1 MPSTMPSVTSHP
13 ASDQNRTWTINRQQ
27 LRDVFAL
34 CDPEGTGFVSLDHLL
49 QLGRAHCGGSDSK
62 DVERVLRQL
71 DPERRGV
78 LGYPDFCRGVFSILR
93 AQRQQQKQEQQQ
105 QQLQQQLQRR
115 VGSET
120 MMAPSVYHQQ
130 QNGTQQQ
137 SPPPPPPSFVLTSSS
152 REEEAPGSPH
162 SLIMTDDVDSALG
175 GSASP
180 DINGK
185 SQCSS
190 MSDGENYECYGEG
203 VELDLDN
210 NAGSIGD
217 GGGGGCRSP
226 TSNLGLTRNTWLRTS
241 LRRTPPSPQHQEVS
255 SHRRWGSF
263 RHSGKRLGSNA
274 LASQLY
280 RSSSFNSS
288 GRSSTCDTAD
298 DMYSDVS
305 LEEDVIDLNHKVQML
320 QQQVSVLA
328 DNQNNTDDR
337 YTRAKQD
344 SAALQARVH
353 MLEEQL
359 RESELRSEERLQEEQ
374 KRHREIMVRVEREK
388 QLQIEN
394 CTIRLQTL
402 ELEGASLREES
413 TRLRAQ
419 VERLRAEKQ
428 ASEEQRAEGGL
439 MLAALRDELQTL
451 RDVERRAKD
460 ERIAGAQLVEE
471 LSKEVERLK
480 AEQKSTATLEA
491 RSQSEM
497 NGQLHDDLTA
507 RLNELQVEVN
517 SLRHQNKNLQE
528 ANEELQ
534 AQMLTRSL
542 EEGRNLLTGVSNGN
556 SLAAELEAMS
566 AQELRDNTQEQIT
579 LEKMRTALKEQQE
592 VNSQLRSYIDG
603 ILLNIVDNY
612 PQLLEVKTH

>member
-1 MPSTMPSVTSHP
+1 MVLPTRHRDAFYYAFSTSLP

-27 LRDVFAL
+27 LRDVFAI

-49 QLGRAHCGGSDSK
+49 QLGRTHCSGNDYK
-62 DVERVLRQL
+62 DVEQLLRQL
-71 DPERRGV
+71 DPDRRGV
-78 LGYPDFCRGVFSILR
+78 LRYPDFCRGVFSILR

-105 QQLQQQLQRR
+105 LNA
-115 VGSET
+115 GNET
-120 MMAPSVYHQQ
+120 MMAPSAYHPSQEQQ
-130 QNGTQQQ
+130 AQQ
-137 SPPPPPPSFVLTSSS
+137 PPPPPPSFVLTASS
-152 REEEAPGSPH
+152 RDEENPDSPH
-162 SLIMTDDVDSALG
+162 SLLMTDDVDSALG

-203 VELDLDN
+203 VELDLDQTPVN
-210 NAGSIGD
+210 MGD

-241 LRRTPPSPQHQEVS
+241 LRRAPPSPQHQEVS

-359 RESELRSEERLQEEQ
+359 RESELRAEERLQEEQ

-388 QLQIEN
+388 QLQLEN

-402 ELEGASLREES
+402 ELEGASLREEC

-419 VERLRAEKQ
+419 VERLRSEKQ
-428 ASEEQRAEGGL
+428 TSEEMRGEAES
-439 MLAALRDELQTL
+439 MLDTLRDEVQAL
-451 RDVERRAKD
+451 REIERRAKD
-460 ERIAGAQLVEE
+460 ERIASAQLVEE
-471 LSKEVERLK
+471 LSREVERLK
-480 AEQKSTATLEA
+480 MEQQKRVSSLEA
-491 RSQSEM
+491 QSQSEL
-497 NGQLHDDLTA
+497 NGQLHDDLST
-507 RLNELQVEVN
+507 RLNELQVEVTN
-517 SLRHQNKNLQE
+517 LRHQNKNLQE
-528 ANEELQ
+528 TNEELQ

-542 EEGRNLLTGVSNGN
+542 EEGRNLLGVSNGN

-566 AQELRDNTQEQIT
+566 AQEFRDNTQEQIS
-579 LEKMRTALKEQQE
+579 LQQMRTALKEQQE

>member
-185 SQCSS
+185 
-190 MSDGENYECYGEG
+190 
-203 VELDLDN
+203 
-210 NAGSIGD
+210 
-217 GGGGGCRSP
+217 
-226 TSNLGLTRNTWLRTS
+226 
-241 LRRTPPSPQHQEVS
+241 SPQHQEVS

>member
-1 MPSTMPSVTSHP
+1 MPATMPSVTSHP
-13 ASDQNRTWTINRQQ
+13 ASDHGRTWTINRQQ

-34 CDPEGTGFVSLDHLL
+34 CDPEGTGFVSLEHLL
-49 QLGRAHCGGSDSK
+49 QLGRTHCDGSDSK
-62 DVERVLRQL
+62 DVECVLRQL
-71 DPERRGV
+71 DPEHRGV

-93 AQRQQQKQEQQQ
+93 SQRK
-105 QQLQQQLQRR
+105 LQQRH

-120 MMAPSVYHQQ
+120 MMAPSVYQPQQ
-130 QNGTQQQ
+130 HDHLVASNVGHKQ
-137 SPPPPPPSFVLTSSS
+137 SPLPPPSFVLTSSS
-152 REEEAPGSPH
+152 REEESPGSPH
-162 SLIMTDDVDSALG
+162 SLIMADDVDSAIG
-175 GSASP
+175 DSGSP
-180 DINGK
+180 DMNGK

-203 VELDLDN
+203 VELELEN
-210 NAGSIGD
+210 TSVNTGD
-217 GGGGGCRSP
+217 RPGTGCRSP

-263 RHSGKRLGSNA
+263 RHPGKRLGSNA

-298 DMYSDVS
+298 DIYSDVS

-359 RESELRSEERLQEEQ
+359 RESELRAEERLQEEQ
-374 KRHREIMVRVEREK
+374 KRHRELMVRIEREK
-388 QLQIEN
+388 QLQVEN

-402 ELEGASLREES
+402 ELEGASLREEC
-413 TRLRAQ
+413 TRLRSQ

-428 ASEEQRAEGGL
+428 ASEELRGEEQV
-439 MLAALRDELQTL
+439 MLAALREELQTL
-451 RDVERRAKD
+451 RDIERRTKD
-460 ERIAGAQLVEE
+460 ERRVNAQFVEE
-471 LSKEVERLK
+471 LNSEIDRLK
-480 AEQKSTATLEA
+480 AERKGADIMEA
-491 RSQSEM
+491 HSQSEL
-497 NGQLHDDLTA
+497 NGQLHDDLTG
-507 RLNELQVEVN
+507 RLHELQVEVT

-528 ANEELQ
+528 TVEELQ

-542 EEGRNLLTGVSNGN
+542 EEGRNLLTGVGNGN
-556 SLAAELEAMS
+556 SLAEELEAMS
-566 AQELRDNTQEQIT
+566 AQELRDKTEEQIT

>member
-1 MPSTMPSVTSHP
+1 MPATMPSVTSHP
-13 ASDQNRTWTINRQQ
+13 ASDHGRTWTINRQQ

-34 CDPEGTGFVSLDHLL
+34 CDPEGTGFVSLEHLL
-49 QLGRAHCGGSDSK
+49 QLGRTHCDGSDSK
-62 DVERVLRQL
+62 DVECVLRQL
-71 DPERRGV
+71 DPEHRGV

-93 AQRQQQKQEQQQ
+93 SQRK
-105 QQLQQQLQRR
+105 LQQRH

-120 MMAPSVYHQQ
+120 MMAPSVYQPQQ
-130 QNGTQQQ
+130 HDHLVASNVGHKQ
-137 SPPPPPPSFVLTSSS
+137 SPLPPPSFVLTSSS
-152 REEEAPGSPH
+152 REEESPGSPH
-162 SLIMTDDVDSALG
+162 SLIMADDVDSAIG
-175 GSASP
+175 DSGSP
-180 DINGK
+180 DMNGK
-185 SQCSS
+185 
-190 MSDGENYECYGEG
+190 
-203 VELDLDN
+203 
-210 NAGSIGD
+210 
-217 GGGGGCRSP
+217 
-226 TSNLGLTRNTWLRTS
+226 
-241 LRRTPPSPQHQEVS
+241 SPQHQEVS

-263 RHSGKRLGSNA
+263 RHPGKRLGSNA

-298 DMYSDVS
+298 DIYSDVS

-359 RESELRSEERLQEEQ
+359 RESELRAEERLQEEQ
-374 KRHREIMVRVEREK
+374 KRHRELMVRIEREK
-388 QLQIEN
+388 QLQVEN

-402 ELEGASLREES
+402 ELEGASLREEC
-413 TRLRAQ
+413 TRLRSQ

-428 ASEEQRAEGGL
+428 ASEELRGEEQV
-439 MLAALRDELQTL
+439 MLAALREELQTL
-451 RDVERRAKD
+451 RDIERRTKD
-460 ERIAGAQLVEE
+460 ERRVNAQFVEE
-471 LSKEVERLK
+471 LNSEIDRLK
-480 AEQKSTATLEA
+480 AERKGADIMEA
-491 RSQSEM
+491 HSQSEL
-497 NGQLHDDLTA
+497 NGQLHDDLTG
-507 RLNELQVEVN
+507 RLHELQVEVT

-528 ANEELQ
+528 TVEELQ

-542 EEGRNLLTGVSNGN
+542 EEGRNLLTGVGNGN
-556 SLAAELEAMS
+556 SLAEELEAMS
-566 AQELRDNTQEQIT
+566 AQELRDKTEEQIT